1 MKHVAVILAGG
12 SGNRFGA
19 ERPKQLLPLGG
30 KSVLAWSL
38 DAFERNA
45 GIDEICIVAHPDTM
59 ETVRTIVSKGGWKKI
74 SRILPGGKERSDSS
88 LAAIR
93 AYSGTDAC
101 LLLHDAARPLI
112 SQRIIDDV
120 LSALQ
125 TAQAVTTAL
134 PSADTIARV
143 DGCGN
148 VDNIP
153 DRAQLRRIQ
162 TPQAFRLGTL
172 EEAYSRASA
181 DPDFRA
187 TDDCG
192 VVLRYMPDVP
202 VATVLGEESNMK
214 LTYAGDLHLL
224 ETFIPQDRSPQPA
237 GGDDPLQ
244 AYLVRQL
251 RPLQLRMLDMLTTI
265 GDILDRNGIRWWM
278 QGGTL
283 LGAVRHGGFIP
294 WDDDMD
300 IDVYKPDVPR
310 MVEALRREL
319 PPNLILPDPP
329 RSLPVWKVRCTD
341 SFYAEPGDDFA
352 ALYNKG
358 VFIDIFPQGD
368 VPTLP
373 RAFVRHVA
381 RQYSRANSILSRPH
395 YYSLRAAAEWLWFG
409 ARRAVCRML
418 WEAGGLLSRMVA
430 KQGVYVAQDLRNNGL
445 GLLHRK
451 ERLFPLQRIPFEDR
465 DFPAPADPGYYL
477 RESFGDYTQLP
488 PPGERHGHAVFYAPR
503 LA

>member
-59 ETVRTIVSKGGWKKI
+59 ETDRTIVSKGGWKKI

-148 VDNIP
+148 VDNRP
-153 DRAQLRRIQ
+153 DRAPLRRIQ

-187 TDDCG
+187 T
-192 VVLRYMPDVP
+192 
-202 VATVLGEESNMK
+202 
-214 LTYAGDLHLL
+214 
-224 ETFIPQDRSPQPA
+224 
-237 GGDDPLQ
+237 
-244 AYLVRQL
+244 
-251 RPLQLRMLDMLTTI
+251 
-265 GDILDRNGIRWWM
+265 
-278 QGGTL
+278 
-283 LGAVRHGGFIP
+283 
-294 WDDDMD
+294 
-300 IDVYKPDVPR
+300 
-310 MVEALRREL
+310 
-319 PPNLILPDPP
+319 
-329 RSLPVWKVRCTD
+329 
-341 SFYAEPGDDFA
+341 
-352 ALYNKG
+352 
-358 VFIDIFPQGD
+358 
-368 VPTLP
+368 
-373 RAFVRHVA
+373 
-381 RQYSRANSILSRPH
+381 
-395 YYSLRAAAEWLWFG
+395 
-409 ARRAVCRML
+409 
-418 WEAGGLLSRMVA
+418 
-430 KQGVYVAQDLRNNGL
+430 
-445 GLLHRK
+445 
-451 ERLFPLQRIPFEDR
+451 
-465 DFPAPADPGYYL
+465 
-477 RESFGDYTQLP
+477 
-488 PPGERHGHAVFYAPR
+488 
-503 LA
+503 